1 MHGDE
6 TIKEAQA
13 YIENNLPEKISM
25 EALSSKLA
33 LGRRNFDRR
42 FIKATGNTPVEY
54 TQRVKM
60 EAAKKAL
67 ETSRKSINEIMY
79 EVGYSD
85 VKAFREVFRKITG
98 MSPLDYRNRY
108 NKEAMAAY

>member
-1 MHGDE
+1 
-6 TIKEAQA
+6 
-13 YIENNLPEKISM
+13 
-25 EALSSKLA
+25 
-33 LGRRNFDRR
+33 
-42 FIKATGNTPVEY
+42 
-54 TQRVKM
+54 M

-108 NKEAMAAY
+108 NKEAMARY